1 MAEIPKVRLSNDVRT
16 AMKSGDKERLST
28 LRMLLSEVNNEEMRS
43 NREVDD
49 AALPAV
55 VKRAI
60 KQRKEA
66 ADQFRKGDRPELA
79 AKEEREA
86 AILEEYL
93 PRQASEEEIRVA
105 IGEIVAA
112 QGLVGPAAIGTVM
125 KAVLARFGGAADGAL
140 VNRLAREALAKS

>member
-1 MAEIPKVRLSNDVRT
+1 
-16 AMKSGDKERLST
+16 MKSGEKERLST
-28 LRMLLSEVNNEEMRS
+28 LRMLLSEVNNEEIRS
-43 NREVDD
+43 GREVDD
-49 AALPAV
+49 AAFPAV
-55 VKRAI
+55 VKRAL

-93 PRQASEEEIRVA
+93 PRQASEEEIRAA
-105 IGEIVAA
+105 IVEIVAA
-112 QGLVGPAAIGTVM
+112 QGLAGPAAIGVVM